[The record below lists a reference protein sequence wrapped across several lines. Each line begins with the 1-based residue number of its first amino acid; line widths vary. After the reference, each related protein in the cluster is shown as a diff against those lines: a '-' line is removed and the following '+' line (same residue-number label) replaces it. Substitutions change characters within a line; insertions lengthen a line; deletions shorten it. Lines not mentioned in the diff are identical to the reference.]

1 MGEEETL
8 TRARLEFLKLEYS
21 HLQAHLEHLENA
33 EWKVR
38 QLSITLWL
46 AAVGV
51 GLGLQG
57 SIENAI
63 YILLISIFIPFLF
76 LYIDARIGRWH
87 SSHKARLRA
96 IEAFVS
102 GDEYTLPGTKVKTS
116 FAEFCSASGKGV
128 FFPVLDFNGKKTLS
142 NDEEFLID
150 SVATYPHM
158 IVGVRRYFYFSQ
170 ILGALII
177 VSLQLYNLYKDIWYF
192 ALIGI
197 GPLFYLMILWLSKR
211 RRKKIARQLR
221 AG

>member
-1 MGEEETL
+1 METEGIS
-8 TRARLEFLKLEYS
+8 RARLEFLKLEYT
-21 HLQAHLEHLENA
+21 HLQSHLEHLENA

-46 AAVGV
+46 AALGV
-51 GLGLQG
+51 GLGLEG
-57 SIENAI
+57 TIKNAV
-63 YILLISIFIPFLF
+63 YILIISVFIPFLF

-102 GDEYTLPGTKVKTS
+102 SDEYTLPGTKAKTS
-116 FAEFCSASGKGV
+116 FAEFCLASDKSTL
-128 FFPVLDFNGKKTLS
+128 FPVLDFNGKKTLF
-142 NDEEFLID
+142 NDEEFLFD

-170 ILGALII
+170 IIGALII
-177 VSLQLYNLYKDIWYF
+177 VSLQLYSLYNHIWYF
-192 ALIGI
+192 AFIAI
-197 GPLFYLMILWLSKR
+197 GPLFYFLVLWLSRR
-211 RRKKIARQLR
+211 RRKKIARQFK